1 MILIL
6 LTQQSAEDLPPWV
19 YILFVVI
26 IVVVSLAVVKS
37 QSKNAV
43 KGIQKIYSGQIV
55 EECTLSGNFHYCFVT
70 GSELVLQY
78 DQNTFKAFK
87 LNSMKYVYS
96 FRDIGTRSWAFAVA
110 DENKKALKG
119 EWISGVNGRRK
130 LHHGTLFFMSQVD
143 ADKLCD
149 FIIRHAP
156 HVEKAEMY
164 SS

>member
-1 MILIL
+1 M
-6 LTQQSAEDLPPWV
+6 
-19 YILFVVI
+19 
-26 IVVVSLAVVKS
+26 
-37 QSKNAV
+37 
-43 KGIQKIYSGQIV
+43 

-96 FRDIGTRSWAFAVA
+96 FRDIGTRSWAFAAA
-110 DENKKALKG
+110 DENKKGLKG
-119 EWISGVNGRRK
+119 ERISGVNGRRK
-130 LHHGTLFFMSQVD
+130 LHHATLFFMSQVD